1 MHIEL
6 TESRDKL
13 PAIPIEDISLYIN
26 KLGRV
31 CVRCVHWQDK
41 HPEIYIGHGYDPS
54 KGPGLQDVSISFH
67 RFTGDLAGPTT
78 ASSTLIIKN
87 LDKKYPFDTHFQMN
101 LKYET
106 VIMFLGWEDFDDIRE
121 EDSRNFSKESDL
133 LREDTS
139 VRASE

>member
-6 TESRDKL
+6 TENSDKL
-13 PAIPIEDISLYIN
+13 PAIPIEDFSLYIN

-41 HPEIYIGHGYDPS
+41 YPEIYIGHGYDPS
-54 KGPGLQDVSISFH
+54 KGPGMQNVSISFY
-67 RFTGDLAGPTT
+67 RFEDDLSGLT
-78 ASSTLIIKN
+78 ASSTFIIKD

-106 VIMFLGWEDFDDIRE
+106 VIMFLGWEDFNDIRE
-121 EDSRNFSKESDL
+121 EDSRNLSKKPEL